1 MPINK
6 TQLKQSLPLIKEI
19 LQTAK
24 IDPPPCF
31 ISYAWENGEDN
42 VKLQTWLSDFKEDLE
57 TVGIKTFLD
66 THNMHGH
73 MRSCMENNIKQG
85 GFVLLIG
92 TPKFKERV
100 EQDRLYKMSRMIF
113 DIRMGLNSDATIRLS
128 KKEFKGKAI
137 VLIENEDTVYFI
149 EDGKILH
156 EERTMGRRLN
166 IEGITWRKI
175 DKYNTCFA
183 DISKKVNDIIDKAKE
198 EVGFVTQK
206 KSTTFGSS
214 ITNVAFEFGFTL
226 EKGKSDSSSLIPLLY
241 KGEFIS
247 SFPVNILKEDLIR
260 DIRKEEDYGNLL
272 VGLSNPMGIIPA
284 ICPQLTDNKDY
295 KKLITSLLNSPEEEL
310 SNEKQAKF
318 GRRATTFSSTEK
330 GDSLQHKGIN
340 DEGEAVINLTMA
352 PTDFSTQEKIGEGS
366 FGEVYKGEWEGT
378 TVAIKKLRA
387 GKMPDRILSEF
398 KNEAFI
404 MAKYRHPNIV
414 QLYGIC
420 LTQPYSMIMEFLVN
434 GSLFYYLHGD
444 KVLGWQRKYKI
455 AKDVA
460 AGLSFLHK
468 RNVIHRDIKS
478 LNVFL
483 DQELNAKI
491 GDYGLAK
498 IKTYSDNTTA
508 AVGVKKNVGTI
519 SWKAPE
525 LFKKG
530 GVCSSASDVYSYGML
545 LWEIASHKMPF
556 EGLEIDIVK
565 FRIEDGEK
573 EIIPT
578 DCPASF
584 SEIIN
589 LCWHQTPDLR
599 PDISTVLQKLTQ
611 LMSLPF
617 YEMSAGDTLSDF
629 VKNHTKSSKKSS
641 SIGYVSKTKTHDSI
655 DNSDLRLIETD
666 QTIPLPPDEI
676 DILKAELKAA
686 EAELKAAEAEVAEAE
701 AEVAKLKKIKL
712 KNSPGH
718 RTPSISP
725 KTTEE
730 PQAKEA
736 PPQTII
742 EPQPVL
748 FAVKPKPKPK
758 PVATSTASPQEL
770 MQFLH
775 HVGYGEQAEAEAML
789 QKDKNLALAYGDLT
803 DCSVEPKTY
812 QPRTWKNITGFQY
825 AVLALDYHMWTMIQK
840 YISTEDASQQIAE
853 IQTKATLTD
862 KEGWKIKLGN
872 KDWPPIG
879 WTQLIEALD
888 IYVKNYGLWTVEQRI
903 TNWYQQVGGAQLLLP
918 AHVINEY
925 SHPSRPFYPCPKW
938 PGTGE
943 LILPRKGVFDWIN
956 NFSNKLGS
964 DYGMSRG
971 AWGGTT
977 HARGED
983 KKTNRQSDMPNAT
996 GAKFDHRACVELLKS
1011 RTEQAQTLVS
1021 KYTSGQRN
1029 VPRP

>member
-6 TQLKQSLPLIKEI
+6 AQLKQSLPLINEI

-24 IDPPPCF
+24 IATHPCF

-42 VKLQTWLSDFKEDLE
+42 VKLQTWLSDLKEDLE
-57 TVGIKTFLD
+57 MVGIKTFLD
-66 THNMHGH
+66 IDNMHGK
-73 MRSCMENNIKQG
+73 MKPRMEENIEQS

-100 EQDRLYKMSRMIF
+100 EQDRLYKIPRNIF
-113 DIRMGLNSDATIRLS
+113 DLMWPPSTATDINPKID
-128 KKEFKGKAI
+128 KKDIKGKAI
-137 VLIENEDTVYFI
+137 VLIDNDGNIEDNVYFI
-149 EDGKILH
+149 EEGKILH
-156 EERTMGRRLN
+156 KERTLGKKLN
-166 IEGITWRKI
+166 IESISWSKMGQGIYI
-175 DKYNTCFA
+175 A
-183 DISKKVNDIIDKAKE
+183 DISRKVNDIIGQAKQE
-198 EVGFVTQK
+198 ADFFTQK
-206 KSTTFGSS
+206 RSETFGSS
-214 ITNVAFEFGFTL
+214 INNVAFEFGFTL
-226 EKGKSDSSSLIPLLY
+226 EKGKGDASALIPLLC

-247 SFPVNILKEDLIR
+247 SFPVNIFKEDLIR
-260 DIRKEEDYGNLL
+260 DIRREEDYGNLL

-284 ICPQLTDNKDY
+284 ICPQLTENKDY

-330 GDSLQHKGIN
+330 GDSSQHKGIN

-434 GSLFYYLHGD
+434 GSLFYYLYSD
-444 KVLGWQRKYKI
+444 KVLEWQRKYKI

-478 LNVFL
+478 LNLFL

-491 GDYGLAK
+491 GDYGLAT

-508 AVGVKKNVGTI
+508 AVGSKKNVGTI

-565 FRIEDGEK
+565 FRIEDGET
-573 EIIPT
+573 EIIPPN
-578 DCPASF
+578 CPASF

-589 LCWHQTPDLR
+589 LCWHQVPELR
-599 PDISTVLQKLTQ
+599 ADINTVLQKLTQ

-617 YEMSAGDTLSDF
+617 YEISAGDTLSDF
-629 VKNHTKSSKKSS
+629 VKNHTKSFKKSS

-655 DNSDLRLIETD
+655 DNSDLRLIETG
-666 QTIPLPPDEI
+666 QTIPLPSDEI
-676 DILKAELKAA
+676 DILKAGLTKANIQDKAPEREVKLKAEQEAKAKA
-686 EAELKAAEAEVAEAE
+686 ERE
-701 AEVAKLKKIKL
+701 AKLKEEQEAKAKIEL
-712 KNSPGH
+712 
-718 RTPSISP
+718 
-725 KTTEE
+725 
-730 PQAKEA
+730 
-736 PPQTII
+736 
-742 EPQPVL
+742 QPVL
-748 FAVKPKPKPK
+748 FAVKAKPK
-758 PVATSTASPQEL
+758 PVATSTIIPQEV

-789 QKDKNLALAYGDLT
+789 QKDKNLALAHGDLT

-853 IQTKATLTD
+853 IKTKATLTD

-872 KDWPPIG
+872 KDWLPIG
-879 WTQLIEALD
+879 WTSLIEALD
-888 IYVKNYGLWTVEQRI
+888 IYIKNCCQLTEHGIWTQEQCD
-903 TNWYQQVGGAQLLLP
+903 THWCQQVGGAQLILP
-918 AHVINEY
+918 AHIINEY

-938 PGTGE
+938 QGEGE
-943 LILPRKGVFDWIN
+943 LILPRTGVVDWIN
-956 NFSNKLGS
+956 NSGKKLGS
-964 DYGMSRG
+964 NFGWVKCYRGYERQIRIAVIAPESYGRHYRYDYL
-971 AWGGTT
+971 
-977 HARGED
+977 
-983 KKTNRQSDMPNAT
+983 
-996 GAKFDHRACVELLKS
+996 ACVELLKS
-1011 RTEQAQTLVS
+1011 RTEQAQTLVF
-1021 KYTSGQRN
+1021 KNTSGQRN